1 MVFNF
6 LFDLS
11 AGSRLP
17 AHESSRGQSSVA
29 YSELA
34 IDGGSTGVAAAAV
47 LPAMSTTA
55 AMTAPPA
62 PRLAASPMTR
72 RGVTAAEAAAAGMM
86 NTWRTLIPGA
96 PLIVTSAAAAPAARN
111 LTGSRSPLSP
121 PNFLK
126 IYFEFVHYRYYLL
139 LRPDLSD
146 AIWFR
151 LPRRIIRR
159 PAKRR

>member
-1 MVFNF
+1 
-6 LFDLS
+6 
-11 AGSRLP
+11 
-17 AHESSRGQSSVA
+17 
-29 YSELA
+29 
-34 IDGGSTGVAAAAV
+34 
-47 LPAMSTTA
+47 
-55 AMTAPPA
+55 
-62 PRLAASPMTR
+62 MTR